1 MNLLLPVWTL
11 WQREVVRFLRQRS
24 RWMSA
29 LVQPLVFWLL
39 LGTGLRASFQP
50 AGAPRGTAYMEYF
63 FPGIVALVILFTAIF
78 ATISI
83 VEDRHQ
89 GFLQGV
95 LVAPVPR
102 SSIVLGQA
110 FGGTTL
116 ALLEGALYLILAPFT
131 GIPLSPAA
139 VLASLAA
146 MALLAF
152 EMNGLG
158 LIIAWRME
166 STQGFHAV
174 MNLILMPL
182 WLLSGAFFPASGAP
196 LWLEWV
202 MRLNP
207 LTYGMAV
214 LRRSLYLGDPAAAG
228 DLPPLLPALAVTGL
242 FCVATVV
249 AASAAARRCRP

>member
-29 LVQPLVFWLL
+29 LVQPLLFWLL

-63 FPGIVALVILFTAIF
+63 YPGIVALVILFTAIF

-116 ALLEGALYLILAPFT
+116 ALLEGALYLILAPFI

-158 LIIAWRME
+158 LIIAWQME
-166 STQGFHAV
+166 STQGFHVV

-196 LWLEWV
+196 PWLGWV

-228 DLPPLLPALAVTGL
+228 ELPPLLLSLAVTGL

>member
-29 LVQPLVFWLL
+29 LVQPLLFWLL

-63 FPGIVALVILFTAIF
+63 YPGIVALVILFTAIF

-146 MALLAF
+146 MAL
-152 EMNGLG
+152 
-158 LIIAWRME
+158 
-166 STQGFHAV
+166 
-174 MNLILMPL
+174 
-182 WLLSGAFFPASGAP
+182 
-196 LWLEWV
+196 
-202 MRLNP
+202 
-207 LTYGMAV
+207 
-214 LRRSLYLGDPAAAG
+214 RSARYRARNYLGSWHEWSRYPE
-228 DLPPLLPALAVTGL
+228 LPLE
-242 FCVATVV
+242 
-249 AASAAARRCRP
+249 R